1 MSELTI
7 FLLIF
12 TAIFLTKNPGDKRIQ
27 KINSSNNISDLK
39 LFKKNNDSLT
49 VDWLEELAA
58 KLQSGAASRIALANS
73 LTNTNF
79 FNTKNACQNGS
90 SISQA
95 LRKDLPND
103 EIARALSSCWDIAEE
118 AGIGLAEA
126 VSQLAKGVQ
135 TKNQL
140 KEELTSALTGSRLS
154 AWVLAGLPLFGLFLA
169 SLIGENPIKWLLTSK
184 FGLTVLLLGITVELL
199 GIFWVN
205 RITNKVKRQ
214 L

>member
-1 MSELTI
+1 MSELMI

-12 TAIFLTKNPGDKRIQ
+12 TGIFLMRNPGGKRIQ
-27 KINSSNNISDLK
+27 KLNFSDNILDFN
-39 LFKKNNDSLT
+39 LFKKNNNFLSI
-49 VDWLEELAA
+49 DWLEELAA
-58 KLQSGAASRIALANS
+58 KLQSGATSRLALANS
-73 LTNTNF
+73 LNNTNF

-95 LRKDLPND
+95 LKKDLPND

-140 KEELTSALTGSRLS
+140 DQELTSALTSSKLS
-154 AWVLAGLPLFGLFLA
+154 AWLLAALPLFGLFLA
-169 SLIGENPIKWLLTSK
+169 SLIGENPIRWMLTSK
-184 FGLTVLLLGITVELL
+184 FGLAVLLLGITIELL